1 MKISVLQIH
10 MTPESNMKLN
20 FDSPISC
27 LFVMIGGKYLN
38 RIGSVME
45 KVNSVTNDLGGIR
58 PQAVFLICNNYTENI
73 IIDVDYGFERYKST
87 PVMVM
92 YIMFILIN
100 KPMI

>member
-1 MKISVLQIH
+1 MELSIPQIH
-10 MTPESNMKLN
+10 ITPKSKIKLN
-20 FDSPISC
+20 YDSPSSC
-27 LFVMIGGKYLN
+27 FFVIVGGKYL
-38 RIGSVME
+38 RKIGDVME

-58 PQAVFLICNNYTENI
+58 PQAVFLIGNNYTENI